1 VLFIGITGGVGAGK
15 SAVLKIL
22 AERVDSRVLLAD
34 EVAHLLMRKGDQ
46 CYESLLRL
54 FPEEDILGED
64 GEFDRIKL
72 ASLIFSDEKK
82 RKQLNEVV
90 HPAVKQYVIRQ
101 VESERERG
109 EIDFFFF
116 EAALLLEDHYDAI
129 CDELWYIYTQQEVRR
144 ARLKETRGYSDEK
157 ITGIFQSQKTDE
169 EFMAVC
175 KEKVDNNGTPE
186 ELEQEITALLR
197 RKIHER

>member
-129 CDELWYIYTQQEVRR
+129 CDELWYIYTNEKIRR
-144 ARLKETRGYSDEK
+144 QRLKDSRGYSDEK
-157 ITGIFQSQKTDE
+157 ITNILASQKSE
-169 EFMAVC
+169 AEFLSACSEVI
-175 KEKVDNNGTPE
+175 DNNGTSQ
-186 ELEQEITALLR
+186 ELQLRIDQILR
-197 RKIHER
+197 RKIHE